1 MICVYWWC
9 SCCCNMPR
17 PMTTWYNII
26 IPVFCAWWAISY
38 TVKTLLARTGSRM
51 WALVLSFAALPK
63 GGHKGKKH
71 PEVGSWGIHGDTNMK
86 QDSTMGGS
94 QRLGIAV
101 LFLNSQPKVQRAG
114 PSNEKRKPLLHT
126 VKLDWAPFA
135 SFYGFELFT
144 SPEDR
149 LLKNLL
155 NHVHKKG
162 VWTSDSWHEVATKLQ
177 LVLVDN

>member
-1 MICVYWWC
+1 MSYLWVQLKSGLYNNHYCMYNNNNNILYILMICVYWWC

-17 PMTTWYNII
+17 PMTIWYNII

-63 GGHKGKKH
+63 GGHKGRKH

-101 LFLNSQPKVQRAG
+101 LFLNSQPKVHVQG
-114 PSNEKRKPLLHT
+114 LHT
-126 VKLDWAPFA
+126 RRESHCCTL
-135 SFYGFELFT
+135 S
-144 SPEDR
+144 S
-149 LLKNLL
+149 
-155 NHVHKKG
+155 
-162 VWTSDSWHEVATKLQ
+162 
-177 LVLVDN
+177 